1 MFSSEVTALLRA
13 ILDEVCVDVA
23 EHETSKKARVASI
36 LLESASKGLNG
47 TRMF

>member
-13 ILDEVCVDVA
+13 VMDEVCADVA